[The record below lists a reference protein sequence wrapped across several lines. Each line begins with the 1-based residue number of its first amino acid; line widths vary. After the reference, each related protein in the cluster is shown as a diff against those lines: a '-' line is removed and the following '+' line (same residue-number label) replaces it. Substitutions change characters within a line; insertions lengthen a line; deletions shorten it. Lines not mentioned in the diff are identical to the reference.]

1 MTTLSRRR
9 PPGSPAAGRR
19 PPVNRRA
26 EPPMHTISADPANA
40 SAILLIHCPDNK
52 GIVATVSEFIYR
64 NNGNIT
70 ALAQHV
76 DQDQQVFFMRIEWEL
91 DGFIIPDDKIGEYFD
106 TLIAK
111 KYDMQWQL
119 HFSSEVPR
127 LAIFVSRQP
136 HCLYD
141 LLARWKSGELEVAIP
156 LIVSNHEDLRP
167 VAEQFGVDFHHF
179 AICGDTKGE
188 QEEAQLELLA
198 QHRVECIVLA
208 RYMQIL
214 SAEFIGRYRNRIINI
229 HHSFLP
235 AFPGARPYHSAYERG
250 VKIIGATSHY
260 VTEELDAG
268 PIIAQNVI
276 RVSHA
281 DAVADLM
288 RKGRDL
294 EKVVLSQAVWHHLQR
309 QILVYRNRTVVFA

>member
-1 MTTLSRRR
+1 MNALDS
-9 PPGSPAAGRR
+9 
-19 PPVNRRA
+19 N
-26 EPPMHTISADPANA
+26 PANA

-52 GIVATVSEFIYR
+52 GIVATVSEFIFR

-70 ALAQHV
+70 FLGQHV
-76 DQDQQVFFMRIEWEL
+76 DASRQAFFMRLEWEL

-111 KYDMQWQL
+111 KYDMKWQL
-119 HFSSEVPR
+119 HFSHEVPR
-127 LAIFVSRQP
+127 MAIFVSKLS

-141 LLARWKSGELEVAIP
+141 VLSRWKSNEIEVEIP
-156 LIVSNHEDLRP
+156 LIISNHPDLEP
-167 VAEQFGVDFHHF
+167 VARQFGIDFHHF
-179 AICGDTKGE
+179 AINAGNKRA
-188 QEEAQLELLA
+188 QEGAQLELLA
-198 QHRVECIVLA
+198 RHKVELIVLA

-214 SAEFIGRYRNRIINI
+214 SADFISHYRDRIINI

-235 AFPGARPYHSAYERG
+235 AFPGAKPYHSAFDRG
-250 VKIIGATSHY
+250 VKVIGATSHY

-268 PIIAQNVI
+268 PIIAQDII

-281 DAVADLM
+281 DSVEDLV

-294 EKVVLSQAVWHHLQR
+294 EKLILSRSIWHHLQR
-309 QILVYRNRTVVFA
+309 QILVYQNRTVVFT

>member
-1 MTTLSRRR
+1 
-9 PPGSPAAGRR
+9 
-19 PPVNRRA
+19 
-26 EPPMHTISADPANA
+26 MHTISSDPANA

-52 GIVATVSEFIYR
+52 GIVATVSEFIYK

-167 VAEQFGVDFHHF
+167 VAVQFGVDFHHF